1 MAMVP
6 KLIKAALNL
15 HKALP
20 EQVQSQGLA
29 LLKGL
34 AGNSNFTNP
43 PVDLNAFK
51 VDLDTYAASIAEA
64 KDGGKKAITLRNKQG
79 GVVIRTIKHLATY
92 VELNC
97 KDDINIFLSSGFQ
110 PRSSARTPAQP
121 LDQPTILNIDQGPT
135 GQLLASIK
143 PVRKAKSYELCY
155 GAVGAGGAAPAAWST
170 LMVPNAK
177 IAVPIKGLTP
187 GTTYAI
193 QVRAYGQLGYT
204 EYSDSV
210 TRMVI

>member
-29 LLKGL
+29 LSKGL
-34 AGNSNFTNP
+34 TGNSNFTNP

-97 KDDINIFLSSGFQ
+97 KDDINIFLLC
-110 PRSSARTPAQP
+110 SAEHKRNWTKNALHWTKNALHYVLFPVMWCSM
-121 LDQPTILNIDQGPT
+121 LNS
-135 GQLLASIK
+135 L
-143 PVRKAKSYELCY
+143 
-155 GAVGAGGAAPAAWST
+155 GGALS
-170 LMVPNAK
+170 
-177 IAVPIKGLTP
+177 
-187 GTTYAI
+187 
-193 QVRAYGQLGYT
+193 RF
-204 EYSDSV
+204 
-210 TRMVI
+210 